1 MQVLCNSM
9 CTLLAQKLDKIYLQ
23 TNSGQKMRNLFFMLL
38 IFSTLQAENIHTLIQ
53 QSLKKHPSLSTIKH
67 RLSKMD
73 EKIAK
78 SQNWANPDLSFT
90 LNDIQFSDISNR
102 SIERM
107 QFQSINVKQKFP
119 WFGKLNAKKIY
130 EKEQKQVILD
140 SYNTARVELA
150 LQIRTTAYTIKELEE
165 RIGILRKYI
174 SLAKQNIRLY
184 TDTIAT
190 SNMSHADSITA
201 ELSLSKIE
209 IRKERYYSILQS
221 QKDKLAYLVQH
232 SVSHIKD
239 KLTIQKPGS
248 ISHYL
253 RRINNNTQYKMK
265 LTQNRVA
272 NANKHVVDLDATPDP
287 YVQVGYYNRT
297 HFEDYA
303 SVSVGFS
310 LPVYGTEKLN
320 SEIARKESL
329 ETQSAALDYKS
340 FLRSEIHANFTK
352 LKEAYRIYKIIQA
365 KSLPQINHM
374 LSLNAAAV
382 EEGADLFTYTNILE
396 QKLTLE
402 EESIAVKAEFQRT
415 KAKLDALIGEI

>member
-1 MQVLCNSM
+1 
-9 CTLLAQKLDKIYLQ
+9 
-23 TNSGQKMRNLFFMLL
+23 
-38 IFSTLQAENIHTLIQ
+38 
-53 QSLKKHPSLSTIKH
+53 
-67 RLSKMD
+67 
-73 EKIAK
+73 
-78 SQNWANPDLSFT
+78 
-90 LNDIQFSDISNR
+90 
-102 SIERM
+102 
-107 QFQSINVKQKFP
+107 
-119 WFGKLNAKKIY
+119 
-130 EKEQKQVILD
+130 
-140 SYNTARVELA
+140 
-150 LQIRTTAYTIKELEE
+150 
-165 RIGILRKYI
+165 
-174 SLAKQNIRLY
+174 
-184 TDTIAT
+184 
-190 SNMSHADSITA
+190 
-201 ELSLSKIE
+201 
-209 IRKERYYSILQS
+209 
-221 QKDKLAYLVQH
+221 
-232 SVSHIKD
+232 
-239 KLTIQKPGS
+239 
-248 ISHYL
+248 
-253 RRINNNTQYKMK
+253 MK

-272 NANKHVVDLDATPDP
+272 DANKHVVDLDATPDP